1 MNREQIVRDAAYAIW
16 EKEGKPE
23 GRAEAHWRQAEE
35 LVALGWTPDNLKPVP
50 LSEKKVA
57 RVNVANKNKT
67 ASPMRS
73 RAKEKRNK

>member
-16 EKEGKPE
+16 EKEGRPE

-35 LVALGWTPDNLKPVP
+35 LVALHWTPENPNPVP
-50 LSEKKVA
+50 SSEKKTA
-57 RVNVANKNKT
+57 RANVANKDRT

-73 RAKEKRNK
+73 RAKEKEE

>member
-35 LVALGWTPDNLKPVP
+35 LVALGWTPYNLNRFRYR
-50 LSEKKVA
+50 KK
-57 RVNVANKNKT
+57 KW
-67 ASPMRS
+67 
-73 RAKEKRNK
+73 RA

>member
-35 LVALGWTPDNLKPVP
+35 LVALGWTPDNLNRFRYR
-50 LSEKKVA
+50 KK
-57 RVNVANKNKT
+57 KW
-67 ASPMRS
+67 
-73 RAKEKRNK
+73 RA